1 MLAMPNE
8 EKKVVGMK
16 TTEIK
21 QLFGDKI
28 KQKEDELISAKSVVD
43 KPLDLTLYR
52 NSLFFRYFLSL
63 VFLLFLPPFLLCL
76 NF

>member
-1 MLAMPNE
+1 MKK
-8 EKKVVGMK
+8 KKVVGMK

-43 KPLDLTLYR
+43 KPFRPYITR
-52 NSLFFRYFLSL
+52 NSYK
-63 VFLLFLPPFLLCL
+63 
-76 NF
+76 